1 MLENFEIKK
10 ALFKDQIHE
19 RYLFSLNFKGDDYE
33 GIYNEGYITWFNP
46 HPRNALKEKHLN
58 KIESKVDVKMQKL
71 LS

>member
-19 RYLFSLNFKGDDYE
+19 RYLFSLNFKGHDYE
-33 GIYNEGYITWFNP
+33 GIYNEGDITWFNP
-46 HPRNALKEKHLN
+46 HPRNDLKEIHLD